1 MALDKKTVAKVATL
15 ARLRLDEARAEQM
28 AGELNQILGWI
39 EQLNEVDTSAVAPM
53 ASVVATRAKLRADIV
68 PADTYGPETSRP
80 RVLANAPDSQAGY
93 FVVPKVIE

>member
-15 ARLRLDEARAEQM
+15 ARLRIDDARAEQM

-39 EQLNEVDTSAVAPM
+39 EQLNEVDTTSVAPM
-53 ASVVATRAKLRADIV
+53 ASVVTAPGKLRADIV
-68 PADTYGPETSRP
+68 PADTFGPETSRP
-80 RVLANAPDSQAGY
+80 KVLANAPDSQAGY

>member
-15 ARLRLDEARAEQM
+15 ARLRIDDARAEQL

-39 EQLNEVDTSAVAPM
+39 EQLNAVDTENDAPK
-53 ASVVATRAKLRADIV
+53 ACVVVSPGMLRADIV
-68 PADTYGPETSRP
+68 PADGVGVELSRP
-80 RVLANAPDSQAGY
+80 KVLANAPDSQAGY

>member
-1 MALDKKTVAKVATL
+1 MALDKETVAKVATL
-15 ARLRLDEARAEQM
+15 ARLRLDETRAEQM

-39 EQLNEVDTSAVAPM
+39 EQLNEVDTDSVAPM
-53 ASVVATRAKLRADIV
+53 ASVVAAPSKLRADIV
-68 PADTYGPETSRP
+68 PAETYGAETSRP